1 MSFVMSMLLT
11 TATVAVPSHAPTLPG
26 APVKPAA
33 TAVAPVPGAALQ
45 GAELQSATPSSAP
58 APATASAAAAT
69 SHGVASGQPTGQAQ
83 ASGQSGPNGQVV
95 QQPAAATPAAG
106 VARPAV
112 PAAPPVDPLM
122 AIERQIVQQTNSHRA
137 RHGLRPLQ
145 VDLRLMQSA
154 RRHAAWMASRR
165 LMQHGRAAVAENIA
179 AGQSSPGEA
188 VRDWMNS
195 SGHRANI
202 LNSRYSRIGV
212 AAYRGPDGQVYW
224 CQQFLW

>member
-11 TATVAVPSHAPTLPG
+11 TATVAAPSHAPALPG
-26 APVKPAA
+26 TPVRSTPAA
-33 TAVAPVPGAALQ
+33 TAPAAVP
-45 GAELQSATPSSAP
+45 AESAKLS
-58 APATASAAAAT
+58 APATAVPGTTVATPATGAA
-69 SHGVASGQPTGQAQ
+69 
-83 ASGQSGPNGQVV
+83 
-95 QQPAAATPAAG
+95 PAAAPAK
-106 VARPAV
+106 V
-112 PAAPPVDPLM
+112 AAPAPVADPLL
-122 AIERQIVQQTNSHRA
+122 AIERQIVSQTNSHRA

-179 AGQSSPGEA
+179 AGQSTPTEA

>member
-11 TATVAVPSHAPTLPG
+11 TATVAAPSHAPTLPG
-26 APVKPAA
+26 VPVKPAV
-33 TAVAPVPGAALQ
+33 TTVAPASTAA
-45 GAELQSATPSSAP
+45 PSSATVSSP
-58 APATASAAAAT
+58 APAGAGQKAAA
-69 SHGVASGQPTGQAQ
+69 VASPAGASQATATGATT
-83 ASGQSGPNGQVV
+83 GGPSV
-95 QQPAAATPAAG
+95 AA
-106 VARPAV
+106 PAV
-112 PAAPPVDPLM
+112 AAPPQDPLM

-145 VDLRLMQSA
+145 IDLRLMQSA

>member
-33 TAVAPVPGAALQ
+33 TAVSPVQGATLQ
-45 GAELQSATPSSAP
+45 GATPSSAP
-58 APATASAAAAT
+58 APAAATPAAAT
-69 SHGVASGQPTGQAQ
+69 SSGVASGQPSGQAQ
-83 ASGQSGPNGQVV
+83 ANGQSGQVV
-95 QQPAAATPAAG
+95 QQSATPAAG

-179 AGQSSPGEA
+179 AGQSTPGEA